1 MKFGIRGKIISITSI
16 IVILV
21 LINLVAV
28 LTTIEL
34 KKRDALTINI
44 ASRQRMLSQKITKTI
59 FLIEYLKANDEEEEI
74 FELNK
79 ELEQLKNL
87 FEETLIN
94 FDNGGYIN
102 IDKKG
107 KALIDKIERKEVKEA
122 ISIWRK
128 FKREVTLAQNTRSK
142 DSFISIKDNNIK
154 LLNSLNEIVS
164 SLQKESGKKITG
176 VKIIQYSISVISL
189 LVFFIIYWYV
199 NNIVIKPVKQIE
211 SILKKVSLGDLKV
224 SFETDRKDEIGSIFK
239 ELNRIIST
247 FRNIVLNIQELSTRL
262 INENTRLTESL
273 EKVIKGNEVES
284 SDLSQLGIENI
295 NKKMLSVLDSV
306 ISQSTCTEK
315 FLAMAEKLKESQDS
329 AGEKME
335 DMTDLIEK
343 TTIKT
348 DIMYEK
354 NLNMS
359 DRMNKIKNEIVNAN
373 GEVEKLTKLSLKVEE
388 MLLAIKKIAEKTN
401 LLALNASI
409 EAARAGKAG
418 KGFAVVASE
427 ISKLSDETNHETNVI
442 EEIVKNIK
450 EGIFRVDG
458 VNKSV
463 ENKIDNGLTT
473 MNELDNFIKNIR
485 VEMLANSSNLKRIIL
500 DLKEQNN
507 TRKGALTV
515 IREITNNSVEI
526 EGLVNETYES
536 NCIIVKSIYQEFE
549 SLKSTLVLGNEL
561 SKNTMFFIVD

>member
-59 FLIEYLKANDEEEEI
+59 FLIEYLKANDEEEEV

-122 ISIWRK
+122 ISIWRE
-128 FKREVTLAQNTRSK
+128 FKKEVTLAQKTRNK

-500 DLKEQNN
+500 GLKEQNN

-561 SKNTMFFIVD
+561 SKKTMFFNVD